1 MAHCGLESNA
11 ISLDAHEIANL
22 VFSDEVIEDQYKE
35 SLIYNLNTLDLRTYF
50 EMLIIVATE
59 GMKQYYAGQDN
70 LVDITNLTQ
79 ENIDFINGFLCKLK
93 VKMIVDV
100 ISRIEWNF
108 DETKRKKSYKEIII
122 NTKTRLEDMYFILDK
137 GSYLAISFEKL

>member
-1 MAHCGLESNA
+1 
-11 ISLDAHEIANL
+11 
-22 VFSDEVIEDQYKE
+22 
-35 SLIYNLNTLDLRTYF
+35 
-50 EMLIIVATE
+50 MLIIVATE

-70 LVDITNLTQ
+70 LVDVTNLTQ

-108 DETKRKKSYKEIII
+108 DETKRKKSYKELII
-122 NTKTRLEDMYFILDK
+122 NTKTKLEDMYFILDK